1 MPDGWDRVQ
10 LIDVAT
16 FLSGGT
22 PKKDEAAFWEGDIP
36 WISGATLTDRRLRT
50 SNRRLTPKGV
60 ENGSRIAPA
69 GASLILVRGMS
80 LLEEIRI
87 GQATRDLAFNQ
98 DVKALVPASTVDPW
112 FLTYALFAQT
122 PQLLGM
128 VHQAGHGT
136 GVLATDRL
144 RALPIF
150 LPPLKE
156 QRRIAGVLG
165 VLDDLIETDRRARGL
180 LRELGRAKVAEAT
193 AMDAPRCCELGEL
206 TVSIS
211 RGITPKYSDDDTS
224 APLVLNQRCVRD
236 NWVSTEPAR
245 RMLDREVPSAKKIDS
260 GDVLVNSTGVGTLGR
275 VGRWHSGSIFAD
287 SHISIVKADPTKVS
301 PTVLA
306 YLLFAREADIEGMST
321 GSTGQ
326 TELSPARLGQ
336 LVVELPTRA
345 REHELEALLAAFEN
359 KAASLRDEE
368 ASLVALRDVL
378 LPELLSGRVRVPEA
392 EEAIARV
399 GV

>member
-1 MPDGWDRVQ
+1 MRDGWDEVQ
-10 LIDVAT
+10 LGDVVT

-22 PKKDEAAFWEGDIP
+22 PKKDEAAFWDGDIP
-36 WISGATLTDRRLRT
+36 WISGATLTDRRLHS
-50 SNRRLTPKGV
+50 SNRRLTPQGV

-98 DVKALVPASTVDPW
+98 DVKALVAASTVDPW
-112 FLTYALFAQT
+112 FLTYALLAQR

-144 RALPIF
+144 RALPIS
-150 LPPLKE
+150 LPLLEE

-165 VLDDLIETDRRARGL
+165 VLDDLIDRNRRTRGF
-180 LRELGRAKVAEAT
+180 LRELGRAKVAEAL
-193 AMDAPRCCELGEL
+193 AMDAPRRCELGEL
-206 TVSIS
+206 TASIS
-211 RGITPKYSDDDTS
+211 RGVTPKYSDDDPS

-236 NWVSTEPAR
+236 NWVITEPAR
-245 RMLDREVPSAKKIDS
+245 RMLDREVPSAKKVSS
-260 GDVLVNSTGVGTLGR
+260 GDILVNSTGVGTLGR

-287 SHISIVKADPTKVS
+287 SHISIVKPDPTKFS

-306 YLLFAREADIEGMST
+306 YLLFAREADIERMST

-326 TELSPARLGQ
+326 TELSPTRLGQ

-345 REHELEALLAAFEN
+345 REHELEALLTAFEN
-359 KAASLRDEE
+359 EAASLRQEE
-368 ASLVALRDVL
+368 ASLVSLYDVL

-392 EEAIARV
+392 EEAVAKV
-399 GV
+399 GA

>member
-10 LIDVAT
+10 LTDVAT

-22 PKKDEAAFWEGDIP
+22 PKKDEAAYWEGDIP

-112 FLTYALFAQT
+112 FLTYALLAQT

-165 VLDDLIETDRRARGL
+165 ILDDLIETDRRARGL

-224 APLVLNQRCVRD
+224 APLILNQRCVRD